1 MSTVYHNFAVMRP
14 ANAKDLYGPRVSTLT
29 NSAKPMS
36 SSSDEDELE
45 DGQYEMSSES
55 KKFGLMSKHR
65 DKVGAILTS
74 AKNGKLNRLR
84 SQLEEYAAEHRK
96 EAQKEKSK
104 ESAQGEGSLA
114 LRARRHG

>member
-1 MSTVYHNFAVMRP
+1 
-14 ANAKDLYGPRVSTLT
+14 
-29 NSAKPMS
+29 MS
-36 SSSDEDELE
+36 SSSDEDELD

-84 SQLEEYAAEHRK
+84 TQLEEQSAKHASQRRSLKATIAHVTTEKEEAERLRDALAASMAQDRK
-96 EAQKEKSK
+96 LNVGK
-104 ESAQGEGSLA
+104 
-114 LRARRHG
+114 R